1 MEGVINGTMLSLA
14 LSTIHAFLVGPS
26 AVRLHAPQAPHARHA
41 PVVARTLNFIATL
54 EVKTS
59 PFAASSPSVG
69 EWFAS
74 EEALT
79 ILMSQ
84 AESARR
90 LTVDEKQQR
99 WLVTTPCVSGLPTRL
114 MPSSQFLTPS
124 SFLLRIQ
131 FPGMVARSETI
142 MDIAVDASAPRLSI
156 TSGESKTVCE
166 GGPPWAQG
174 LLSRINDIAK
184 TTSSNRVEL
193 RNAPAASD
201 GTSQKECVSTVDLAV
216 SLEIPG
222 LLLPP
227 FIPAGPFE
235 KAGSESIQKLLDK
248 DMASVLAQFREGYL
262 AFAARSKSPA

>member
-1 MEGVINGTMLSLA
+1 
-14 LSTIHAFLVGPS
+14 
-26 AVRLHAPQAPHARHA
+26 
-41 PVVARTLNFIATL
+41 
-54 EVKTS
+54 
-59 PFAASSPSVG
+59 
-69 EWFAS
+69 
-74 EEALT
+74 
-79 ILMSQ
+79 
-84 AESARR
+84 
-90 LTVDEKQQR
+90 
-99 WLVTTPCVSGLPTRL
+99 
-114 MPSSQFLTPS
+114 
-124 SFLLRIQ
+124 
-131 FPGMVARSETI
+131 MVARSETI

-156 TSGESKTVCE
+156 TSGGSKTVCE

-235 KAGSESIQKLLDK
+235 KAGSESIQKLLDR

>member
-1 MEGVINGTMLSLA
+1 VHA
-14 LSTIHAFLVGPS
+14 VLSTVHAFLVGPS

-41 PVVARTLNFIATL
+41 PVVARTLNFVATL

-99 WLVTTPCVSGLPTRL
+99 WLVTTP
-114 MPSSQFLTPS
+114 
-124 SFLLRIQ
+124 IQ

>member
-1 MEGVINGTMLSLA
+1 MRVWASNSPDAILSIPDPRPL
-14 LSTIHAFLVGPS
+14 F
-26 AVRLHAPQAPHARHA
+26 
-41 PVVARTLNFIATL
+41 F
-54 EVKTS
+54 
-59 PFAASSPSVG
+59 
-69 EWFAS
+69 
-74 EEALT
+74 
-79 ILMSQ
+79 
-84 AESARR
+84 
-90 LTVDEKQQR
+90 
-99 WLVTTPCVSGLPTRL
+99 
-114 MPSSQFLTPS
+114 
-124 SFLLRIQ
+124 RIQ

-142 MDIAVDASAPRLSI
+142 MVIAVDASAPRLSI

-174 LLSRINDIAK
+174 LLSRINDVAK

-235 KAGSESIQKLLDK
+235 KAGSESIQKLLDR

-262 AFAARSKSPA
+262 GFAARSKSPA

>member
-1 MEGVINGTMLSLA
+1 MLSIA
-14 LSTIHAFLVGPS
+14 LSTYHAFLVGPS
-26 AVRLHAPQAPHARHA
+26 AVRLHAPQAHHARHA
-41 PVVARTLNFIATL
+41 PVVARTLNFVATL

-69 EWFAS
+69 EWFAT

-114 MPSSQFLTPS
+114 MPSSQFLTRPLFFS
-124 SFLLRIQ
+124 ILLRIQ

-184 TTSSNRVEL
+184 TTSANRVEL
-193 RNAPAASD
+193 RNAPAAPD

-235 KAGSESIQKLLDK
+235 KAGSESIQKLLDR

>member
-1 MEGVINGTMLSLA
+1 MLSIS

-41 PVVARTLNFIATL
+41 PVVARTLNFVATL

-114 MPSSQFLTPS
+114 MPSSQFLTRPLFFSILLYS
-124 SFLLRIQ
+124 SQ
-131 FPGMVARSETI
+131 DP
-142 MDIAVDASAPRLSI
+142 
-156 TSGESKTVCE
+156 
-166 GGPPWAQG
+166 
-174 LLSRINDIAK
+174 
-184 TTSSNRVEL
+184 
-193 RNAPAASD
+193 
-201 GTSQKECVSTVDLAV
+201 VSWHGRT
-216 SLEIPG
+216 
-222 LLLPP
+222 
-227 FIPAGPFE
+227 
-235 KAGSESIQKLLDK
+235 
-248 DMASVLAQFREGYL
+248 FRDDHGY
-262 AFAARSKSPA
+262 RR

>member
-1 MEGVINGTMLSLA
+1 MLSIA

-26 AVRLHAPQAPHARHA
+26 AVRLHAPHSPHARHA
-41 PVVARTLNFIATL
+41 PVVARTLNFVATL

-114 MPSSQFLTPS
+114 IPSSQFLTRPLFFS
-124 SFLLRIQ
+124 ILLRIQ

-142 MDIAVDASAPRLSI
+142 MDITVDASAPRLSI

-184 TTSSNRVEL
+184 TTSANRVEL

-201 GTSQKECVSTVDLAV
+201 GTSQKKCVSTVDLAV

-235 KAGSESIQKLLDK
+235 KAGSEAIQKLLDR

-262 AFAARSKSPA
+262 AFAARSKSPT